1 MPPLKTSIA
10 LIGAGQMGKALAQGF
25 CNSGECDPS
34 GIIAYDP
41 NQASITSLM
50 HAIPDAKL
58 TQTAIEATEAARY
71 VILAVKPQHAT
82 DVCHEIQPAI
92 HDETIIISIIAGL
105 PPHGFLTLFRRLAS
119 SELCRIHHASSAEAF
134 RQSHFHRT

>member
-1 MPPLKTSIA
+1 MPPLESSIA

-41 NQASITSLM
+41 NEASMKSLM
-50 HAIPDAKL
+50 HAIPGVRLA
-58 TQTAIEATEAARY
+58 QTAVEATQSSRY

-82 DVCHEIQPAI
+82 DVCQ
-92 HDETIIISIIAGL
+92 
-105 PPHGFLTLFRRLAS
+105 
-119 SELCRIHHASSAEAF
+119 
-134 RQSHFHRT
+134 